1 MKSIFNTNY
10 NHQGL
15 DVALF
20 ILRVGVA
27 CLMMTHGWGKLST
40 VLSGAEI
47 QFGDP
52 IGLGMKTSFYLAIFA
67 EFICSLLLIL
77 GLATRLILI
86 PLMITMAVA
95 VFVVHPPDGFQKMEL
110 PALYLLVFFFL
121 MISGPGKF
129 SIDSVISRNTNRRR
143 TF

>member
-20 ILRVGVA
+20 ILRVGAA
-27 CLMMTHGWGKLST
+27 CLLMTHGWAKLST

-47 QFGDP
+47 QFADP

-67 EFICSLLLIL
+67 EFFCSLLLIL
-77 GLATRLILI
+77 GLATRLVLI
-86 PLMITMAVA
+86 PLMINMAVI
-95 VFVVHPPDGFQKMEL
+95 VFIVHPADGFQKMEL

-121 MISGPGKF
+121 MFSGPGKF
-129 SIDSVISRNTNRRR
+129 SIDSVISRNANRRR